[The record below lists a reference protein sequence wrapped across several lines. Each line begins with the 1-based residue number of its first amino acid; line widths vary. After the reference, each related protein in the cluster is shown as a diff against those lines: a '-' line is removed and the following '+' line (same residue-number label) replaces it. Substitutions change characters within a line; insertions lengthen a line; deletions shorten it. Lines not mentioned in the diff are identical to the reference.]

1 MRRMKDEYFA
11 AIESF
16 IDRYREETGISP
28 TLSEIADGTGIPRST
43 VPRYLAVMRESGVL
57 DYSGHRGITTRRD
70 RAAEEGIRVPVLGSV
85 SCGLPKLAE
94 ENIEEYVT
102 LPQALF
108 GRGEMYI
115 LRASGESMIEAGIE
129 DGDLVLIR
137 VQSTAERGQ
146 IVDCACRRRGDAQ
159 ALLFPSLSRRRVRLH
174 PENESMEDIYVPSC
188 VIQGVAVMLLRD
200 LETR

>member
-115 LRASGESMIEAGIE
+115 LRASGESMIEASGN
-129 DGDLVLIR
+129 
-137 VQSTAERGQ
+137 RGRRPCAYTCTEHCGART
-146 IVDCACRRRGDAQ
+146 DRCCACRRRGDAQ
-159 ALLFPSLSRRRVRLH
+159 ALLSR
-174 PENESMEDIYVPSC
+174 
-188 VIQGVAVMLLRD
+188 A
-200 LETR
+200 

>member
-16 IDRYREETGISP
+16 IDRYREEAGISP

-129 DGDLVLIR
+129 DKGEHFDISRIIGVRRYCPCVVGCVAPIEYTVV
-137 VQSTAERGQ
+137 VQGIEKKIYYEHDTNRWFS
-146 IVDCACRRRGDAQ
+146 
-159 ALLFPSLSRRRVRLH
+159 VR
-174 PENESMEDIYVPSC
+174 EV
-188 VIQGVAVMLLRD
+188 R
-200 LETR
+200 

>member
-16 IDRYREETGISP
+16 IDRYREEAGISP

-137 VQSTAERGQ
+137 VQSTAERGK
-146 IVDCACRRRGDAQ
+146 IVVALVGDEAT
-159 ALLFPSLSRRRVRLH
+159 LKRYYPEPERRRVRLH